1 MAAALD
7 VVTREAYWI
16 APSVLLALVVAARE
30 LHRSPPE
37 GPARWGAAL
46 NAYTGVLIATMASGH
61 LLAVSLLALDGTVRG
76 QPAVLHA
83 IGVVLL
89 VPAVLVARNAARI
102 RRGTSDRSATVRVNA
117 LLILAL
123 LLTGPRNL
131 PLAIPAGLNI
141 AYAMQTRRAV
151 GRGIA
156 ALAASMAVLLLV
168 GSVRFFLSGDSFEA
182 FRGIESRP

>member
-1 MAAALD
+1 MTP
-7 VVTREAYWI
+7 VVEMVTREAYWI
-16 APSVLLALVVAARE
+16 APSVFLALVAAGWGLRP
-30 LHRSPPE
+30 SPAD
-37 GPARWGAAL
+37 GPARVGAAL
-46 NAYTGVLIATMASGH
+46 NAYAGVLIATMASGH

-76 QPAVLHA
+76 QPVVLYA

-89 VPAVLVARNAARI
+89 VPAVLVVRNAVGI

-117 LLILAL
+117 LLIVAL

-141 AYAMQTRRAV
+141 AYAMHTRRGV

-168 GSVRFFLSGDSFEA
+168 GSVRFFLSGASFEA
-182 FRGIESRP
+182 FSGIESAP